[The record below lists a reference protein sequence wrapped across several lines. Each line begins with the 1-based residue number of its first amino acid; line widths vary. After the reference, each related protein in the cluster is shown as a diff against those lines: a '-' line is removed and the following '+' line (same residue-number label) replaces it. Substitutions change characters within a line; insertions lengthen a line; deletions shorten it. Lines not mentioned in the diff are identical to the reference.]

1 MTYRFKPFLESIY
14 RLRGV
19 TATDTIRILLSLLP
33 ILLLSLMARRIS
45 FVHKFVTRVFKPKSV
60 YFLDLVGRLSTKKY
74 LRVFIDKDSYLF
86 IRSND
91 LHDDFSIAT
100 LLHEPLVARVFL
112 PQYGD
117 TVIDIGAHIGSY
129 TVRIAKAV
137 GEEGLVIAFEPDP
150 DNFKLLLLNLK
161 VNKLRNVIALPYAIS
176 NHSGTLTLHRSRCTG
191 LHSTAVVPPG
201 YIGSVKVKAIT
212 LDDIIKSVNIKR
224 VDWIKI
230 DVEGA
235 EKEVLEGAIDT
246 LKTTRNIVVEVK
258 KENLRHIISI
268 SKSHG
273 FKLLPI
279 SEGYVLLTKDIDQ

>member
-1 MTYRFKPFLESIY
+1 MTYRFKPFLETIY

-33 ILLLSLMARRIS
+33 MLLLSFMAKRIS
-45 FVHKFVTRVFKPKSV
+45 FVHKFVTRLFKPKSV
-60 YFLDLVGRLSTKKY
+60 DFLDLLGKLSTKKY
-74 LRVFIDKDSYLF
+74 LRVFIDKESYLF
-86 IRSND
+86 IRSNN
-91 LHDDFSIAT
+91 LCEDFFVT
-100 LLHEPLVARVFL
+100 FLHEPLVARVFL